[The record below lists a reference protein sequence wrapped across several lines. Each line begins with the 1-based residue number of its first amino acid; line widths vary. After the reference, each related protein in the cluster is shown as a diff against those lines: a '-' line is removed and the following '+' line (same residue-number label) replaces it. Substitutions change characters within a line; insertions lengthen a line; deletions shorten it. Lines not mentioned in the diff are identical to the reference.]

1 MFSLVSRFLQI
12 MERDFLSLCSKE
24 SSPEINNEGSKNSG
38 FTNVSAVKWPFL
50 NKVSAHSYLTPLKVS
65 EDDKAKMISSGFIQN
80 SFKHDGQGGIHF
92 SVNQYPVQHNVN
104 FMNRHHDVKMFPVS
118 NQANSLSAVHP
129 LLKNHLV
136 TFGQNMNVANAKQ
149 SLLGGSPVTA
159 PHSVLPI
166 VGTVAGLVEPC
177 EIPSAPAPQLTMF
190 YGGTVNIF
198 NDITPEKAQA
208 IMLLAGSGLS
218 AASNRAQP
226 EVQASSSKFASGDDG
241 LPISPPVDIPPCS
254 GISSPL
260 SVSSHTGPQPG
271 SGSSSSDEF
280 MAAKTSRGPTPT
292 TSACKVVTPKV
303 VNATTMVPSAIP
315 QARKASLARFLEK
328 RKERVMSTAPYNLNK
343 KSEDA
348 QMPNSIGANIS
359 ATTSTANMPVANQG

>member
-1 MFSLVSRFLQI
+1 

-38 FTNVSAVKWPFL
+38 FSNVSAVKWPFL
-50 NKVSAHSYLTPLKVS
+50 NKVAVHSYLTPFKVS

-80 SFKHDGQGGIHF
+80 SFKHDGQVGIHF

-104 FMNRHHDVKMFPVS
+104 FMNRHHDVKMFPIS
-118 NQANSLSAVHP
+118 DQANSLSAVHP
-129 LLKNHLV
+129 LLKNHLA
-136 TFGQNMNVANAKQ
+136 TFGQNINGANAKQ
-149 SLLGGSPVTA
+149 SLLGGLPVTA

-177 EIPSAPAPQLTMF
+177 EKPSAPAPQLTMF

-226 EVQASSSKFASGDDG
+226 EVQASSSKFAS
-241 LPISPPVDIPPCS
+241 V
-254 GISSPL
+254 
-260 SVSSHTGPQPG
+260 
-271 SGSSSSDEF
+271 
-280 MAAKTSRGPTPT
+280 M
-292 TSACKVVTPKV
+292 
-303 VNATTMVPSAIP
+303 MVC
-315 QARKASLARFLEK
+315 L
-328 RKERVMSTAPYNLNK
+328 
-343 KSEDA
+343 
-348 QMPNSIGANIS
+348 
-359 ATTSTANMPVANQG
+359 

>member
-1 MFSLVSRFLQI
+1 

-38 FTNVSAVKWPFL
+38 FSNVSAVKWPFL
-50 NKVSAHSYLTPLKVS
+50 NKVAVHSYLTPFKVS

-80 SFKHDGQGGIHF
+80 ING
-92 SVNQYPVQHNVN
+92 
-104 FMNRHHDVKMFPVS
+104 
-118 NQANSLSAVHP
+118 
-129 LLKNHLV
+129 
-136 TFGQNMNVANAKQ
+136 ANAKQ
-149 SLLGGSPVTA
+149 SLLGGLPVTA

-177 EIPSAPAPQLTMF
+177 EKPSAPAPQLTMF

-241 LPISPPVDIPPCS
+241 LPISPPVYIPPCS

-303 VNATTMVPSAIP
+303 VNATTMIPSAIP

-348 QMPNSIGANIS
+348 QMPNSMGANIS
-359 ATTSTANMPVANQG
+359 ATTGTANMLVANQG